1 MFKSDI
7 RLYGKHAAYLKT
19 YSKDKQ
25 GETQFLFTLKDNE
38 NNSKDVYIF
47 ETMIQCY
54 MAAAMIGI
62 IEGKTAP
69 EDTSNRSLY
78 SNIMTEQVVNNRS
91 ILKRITQFMI
101 LSTEGGTA
109 DKRIKR
115 AFSVNREDD
124 KEIEKLVSSYA
135 RGGLE
140 VINEI
145 FESCRTYEDAANQI
159 LHIID
164 KYGIEETN

>member
-38 NNSKDVYIF
+38 NNTKDLYVF

-54 MAAAMIGI
+54 MVAAMIGI
-62 IEGKTAP
+62 IEGRSSP
-69 EDTSNRSLY
+69 EDTSNRAIY
-78 SNIMTEQVVNNRS
+78 SNIMTEQVVNNRAM
-91 ILKRITQFMI
+91 LRRITQLMI
-101 LSTEGGTA
+101 LTTESGTA
-109 DKRIKR
+109 DKRIKH
-115 AFSVNREDD
+115 AFSINREDD
-124 KEIEKLVSSYA
+124 KEIEKMVSSYA

-140 VINEI
+140 IIDEM
-145 FESCRTYEDAANQI
+145 FSSCRTYEDVANQI
-159 LHIID
+159 LSLLD
-164 KYGIEETN
+164 KYGIEG